1 LIIELEDHTN
11 MNFVSN
17 IIWNSVEGFVE
28 AGTRTAGGYAGDALL
43 KAGDLIEG
51 SGRSVGKGM
60 FPSYFPTNLPQISFV
75 PSYHKAIFTSTAV
88 DE

>member
-1 LIIELEDHTN
+1 

-51 SGRSVGKGM
+51 SGRNIGNGT
-60 FPSYFPTNLPQISFV
+60 FPSYLYLAINLPKHPFS
-75 PSYHKAIFTSTAV
+75 PSSIHKATFIPTTAGG
-88 DE
+88 

>member
-1 LIIELEDHTN
+1 MKPEKDEKTATRK

-28 AGTRTAGGYAGDALL
+28 AGKRTAGGYAGDALI

-51 SGRSVGKGM
+51 GGRKVGGSKYYP
-60 FPSYFPTNLPQISFV
+60 FPRFLSYLRTNQHLTPILR
-75 PSYHKAIFTSTAV
+75 P
-88 DE
+88 